1 MPIGAQPLHENQQP
15 WMHAMTELT
24 FQCGAGQPGCARPEV
39 LIAHMY
45 SSFQDIVAL
54 RRCCSPSWSS
64 PWLGA
69 YWTFLM
75 PKAERSTTHLTALR
89 HTASHDAPPL
99 SVEVTLLNSSGFRC
113 SFLTHR
119 KAFLENYVMTNK
131 VKVGTGSFIP
141 ETRPRVALFH

>member
-45 SSFQDIVAL
+45 SSFRDIVAL

-64 PWLGA
+64 PWLSA
-69 YWTFLM
+69 YWNSLM
-75 PKAERSTTHLTALR
+75 PKAEHSTTHLTALR
-89 HTASHDAPPL
+89 HTASHDAPPTFCRSY
-99 SVEVTLLNSSGFRC
+99 SVELQRLQVQLPDCTNVPVFSC
-113 SFLTHR
+113 SF
-119 KAFLENYVMTNK
+119 
-131 VKVGTGSFIP
+131 
-141 ETRPRVALFH
+141 PRTL

>member
-1 MPIGAQPLHENQQP
+1 
-15 WMHAMTELT
+15 MTELT

-45 SSFQDIVAL
+45 SSFRDIVAL

-75 PKAERSTTHLTALR
+75 PKAERGTTHLTALR

-113 SFLTHR
+113 SFLTASMSQCFPAVSQERSDTQEGLPGELCHD
-119 KAFLENYVMTNK
+119 KQSQGGHWQLHT
-131 VKVGTGSFIP
+131 
-141 ETRPRVALFH
+141 